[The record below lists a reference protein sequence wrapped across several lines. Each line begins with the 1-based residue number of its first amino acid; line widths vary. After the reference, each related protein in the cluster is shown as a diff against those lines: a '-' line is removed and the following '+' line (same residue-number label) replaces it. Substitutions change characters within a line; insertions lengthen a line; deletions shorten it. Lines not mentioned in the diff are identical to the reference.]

1 MDRKKNLENCKF
13 LDLSELVTRWNPS
26 SYLPRRIAD
35 PIKTLIEFGTME
47 IEWSCIKR
55 KWYVIPLDQKNDG
68 PQNIGTKEFFEM
80 EKKIQDLENQLK
92 QNCGAIN
99 ESEEL
104 KKWKEA
110 YAQLDQSKT
119 EMMEFKDNAIESL
132 KKELKQEAE
141 NYIRVLTKE
150 KDDVI
155 ENLKIQ
161 LTDMTEEKDRFL
173 KRAKFLEDKY
183 EPEKI

>member
-1 MDRKKNLENCKF
+1 
-13 LDLSELVTRWNPS
+13 
-26 SYLPRRIAD
+26 
-35 PIKTLIEFGTME
+35 
-47 IEWSCIKR
+47 
-55 KWYVIPLDQKNDG
+55 
-68 PQNIGTKEFFEM
+68 M

>member
-1 MDRKKNLENCKF
+1 
-13 LDLSELVTRWNPS
+13 
-26 SYLPRRIAD
+26 
-35 PIKTLIEFGTME
+35 
-47 IEWSCIKR
+47 
-55 KWYVIPLDQKNDG
+55 LDQKNDG